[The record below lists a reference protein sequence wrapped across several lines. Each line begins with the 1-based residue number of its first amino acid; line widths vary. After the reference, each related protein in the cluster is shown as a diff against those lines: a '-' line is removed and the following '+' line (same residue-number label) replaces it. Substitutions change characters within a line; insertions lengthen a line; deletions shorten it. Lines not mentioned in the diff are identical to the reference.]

1 MCKGDIDNSKP
12 TRASLVTEAF
22 ANCPDTKVVMSG
34 YSQGS
39 QLVHN
44 AASELDASI
53 MEKVSAVV
61 TFGDPGT
68 FCCGISYNDVL
79 TLTLHLPS
87 PRQQFGRS
95 KHRLEQGSDH
105 MPRWR

>member
-1 MCKGDIDNSKP
+1 M
-12 TRASLVTEAF
+12 VTEAF

-68 FCCGISYNDVL
+68 FCCRLFDNQVPPLMLIPL
-79 TLTLHLPS
+79 F
-87 PRQQFGRS
+87 RQHFGRGEY
-95 KHRLEQGSDH
+95 RLEQGSDH
-105 MPRWR
+105 MSRWG